1 MSLNLKLIKII
12 RITRLSRQ
20 GDINDSEKVSGSTLT
35 NFEIRRS
42 LKSTLPNQY
51 YIVQKQIV
59 GWWVA
64 SGHYSEL

>member
-42 LKSTLPNQY
+42 LKSTLPNQ
-51 YIVQKQIV
+51 KQIV

>member
-51 YIVQKQIV
+51 YRPKADCWLV
-59 GWWVA
+59 GGQW
-64 SGHYSEL
+64 SLF